1 MVYCPPCPLTATV
14 QSSVCSGKS
23 LLGGTDASLVGLEK
37 QITNSRRPP
46 SLSSSCD
53 EGRVK
58 GCGLPLTVVQVAHC
72 TIPAPPPHLRLP
84 HGHLGCVQLLQ
95 MPSRWQKS
103 VLREG

>member
-72 TIPAPPPHLRLP
+72 TIPAPPPP
-84 HGHLGCVQLLQ
+84 CVYRMVILDVCSYYRC
-95 MPSRWQKS
+95 PVDGRKVS
-103 VLREG
+103 